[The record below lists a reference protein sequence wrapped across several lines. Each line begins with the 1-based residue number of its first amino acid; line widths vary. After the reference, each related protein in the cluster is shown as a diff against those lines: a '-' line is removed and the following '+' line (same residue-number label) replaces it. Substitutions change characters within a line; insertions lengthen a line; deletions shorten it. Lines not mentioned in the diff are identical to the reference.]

1 MVGFVKICMQG
12 KKRCPEAP
20 LKLIHIQN
28 LFGFLKLWSDT
39 QMCTESRTNCQNK
52 THQCR
57 WKQSQYVSPAFGRFG
72 RMWPRLPGHHAAR
85 VHQEVWA
92 GNQVLHPIFPHLHV
106 CLHLLLLQAS
116 PSAHPLPLLPPQR
129 HLHDGLR
136 LHDPCSCCWKVS
148 FSTGPVCL
156 TPHKASRF
164 TFSNFEHL
172 GFRMTLLPHITSKVP
187 GSLSPTG
194 LQQDGHR
201 FKLSS
206 QVDLF
211 S

>member
-12 KKRCPEAP
+12 KKRRP
-20 LKLIHIQN
+20 LLN
-28 LFGFLKLWSDT
+28 LSTFKIFLDSSNFGRTPK
-39 QMCTESRTNCQNK
+39 CTLNPGQIARIKQ
-52 THQCR
+52 QCR